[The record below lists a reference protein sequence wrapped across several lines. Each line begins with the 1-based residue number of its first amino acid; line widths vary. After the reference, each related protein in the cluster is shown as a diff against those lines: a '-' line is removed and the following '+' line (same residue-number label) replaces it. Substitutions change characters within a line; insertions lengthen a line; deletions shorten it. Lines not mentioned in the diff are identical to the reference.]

1 MNKHEQKLQTEID
14 EIKKDI
20 EAIIL
25 VQYQA
30 YQRMDE
36 VIGIIGKL
44 VGVGS
49 QTTGNEHPIELEG
62 GEEDGSKKSY
72 EKIETRFKETREK
85 N

>member
-1 MNKHEQKLQTEID
+1 MNEQEQKLQAEID

-36 VIGIIGKL
+36 VIEILGKL
-44 VGVGS
+44 VKVSGD
-49 QTTGNEHPIELEG
+49 
-62 GEEDGSKKSY
+62 GEQ
-72 EKIETRFKETREK
+72 
-85 N
+85 